1 MINRVL
7 RKNAKGLIMGI
18 FVFFGS
24 CGVLFES
31 KIGYHLIDEG
41 YYGGPFPL
49 GAGLCFF
56 TALVTLIFWVGGCY
70 GREVKRAAKII

>member
-1 MINRVL
+1 MVNRVL
-7 RKNAKGLIMGI
+7 RKNAKGLILGM

-24 CGVLFES
+24 CGVLFQTKVGNEL
-31 KIGYHLIDEG
+31 YEEG
-41 YYGGPFPL
+41 YYGGAFPL

-70 GREVKRAAKII
+70 RKEVERAAKII